1 MKSFRRIWLNL
12 AFSLTLVG
20 LAFFGFAAQVLAQA
34 TPPPTPAPSGSN
46 PQVIG
51 PTDIPVEWSLF
62 WVLMFFLTLAVGLI
76 FANWL
81 VRRGTFDN
89 EYDPTKP

>member
-1 MKSFRRIWLNL
+1 MKLIKRVR
-12 AFSLTLVG
+12 LTLSVSLLTIA
-20 LAFFGFAAQVLAQA
+20 LAVFGFATEVFAQTAQ
-34 TPPPTPAPSGSN
+34 PTPAPSGSN
-46 PQVIG
+46 PTYVA
-51 PTDIPVEWSLF
+51 PTDVPVEWSLF